1 MDTQSTSHASAV
13 TTRDQAPCE
22 GLFSVSATT
31 DLSTDLA
38 RRNYLEY
45 TGNRD
50 LARLIRSAT
59 DPLHG
64 IELNRAN
71 PLHRPIMDLIDTPA
85 IQRLKQISQLSASS
99 WVYPDATLPRFGHVV
114 GSACLTA
121 EILDHI
127 RLQVEPKM
135 RQEIDAWGPIVVAFA
150 MTHDIGHIAPGSH
163 VAHRVWFPGQKDS
176 HEAMSHNIIKE
187 DPGFRSALC
196 RVLGVTGAHT
206 LDLVV
211 AEDPSVPKWTWQII
225 TAGGWNTDRGDW
237 VRRDGIFCGV
247 QYGQYDLP
255 VIKKYLTISNQGDLV
270 IRENG
275 VNALEPFFTA
285 RAWLYR
291 NVYRH
296 PTCRIGERMHEL
308 VGQRARQL
316 HGDNELNFCDETMAK
331 VLTAKTGFDLGLNTV
346 LEMTESWWHYHVSRW
361 ARSEDTTL
369 RELSQRLLRR
379 QPFKHFERT
388 EENKRLLKQMVETS
402 GLDPRYFYFEMDDA
416 PVNLKKDL
424 GEAIQVLQRDGSV
437 VPLTTHSSFMS
448 ALERLEA
455 LPVHGFIAVP
465 QDIFRQFEKQ

>member
-1 MDTQSTSHASAV
+1 MATQTTIEASALNPP
-13 TTRDQAPCE
+13 DQAAVE
-22 GLFSVSATT
+22 GLFSVSAAT
-31 DLSTDLA
+31 DLSTTIA
-38 RRNYLEY
+38 RQHYLEY

-85 IQRLKQISQLSASS
+85 IQRLKHISQLSASS

-127 RLQVEPKM
+127 RLQVDPTV
-135 RQEIDAWGPIVVAFA
+135 RQQIDEWGPIVVAFA

-163 VAHRVWFPGQKDS
+163 VAHRVWFPGQKDA
-176 HEAMSHNIIKE
+176 HEAMSHTIIKE
-187 DPGFRSALC
+187 DPGFRSALG
-196 RVLGVTGAHT
+196 RVLGVEGARR

-211 AEDPSVPKWTWQII
+211 AEDTSVPKWTWQLI

-237 VRRDGIFCGV
+237 VRRDGTFCGV

-255 VIKKYLTISNQGDLV
+255 VIKKYLSISSQGDLV
-270 IRENG
+270 MRENG

-308 VGQRARQL
+308 VGQRAREL
-316 HGDNELNFCDETMAK
+316 HTSKALNFCDETMDK
-331 VLTAKTGFDLGLNTV
+331 VLSAKTGFDLDINTV
-346 LEMTESWWHYHVSRW
+346 LEMTESWWQYHVSRW
-361 ARSEDTTL
+361 ARCEDSTL
-369 RELSQRLLRR
+369 RELSQRLIRR

-388 EENKRLLKQMVETS
+388 EDNRKILKQMVATS
-402 GLDPRYFYFEMDDA
+402 GLEPDYFYFEMADA

-424 GEAIQVLQRDGSV
+424 GEAIHVLQRDGTV

-455 LPVHGFIAVP
+455 LPVPGFIAVP
-465 QDIFRQFEKQ
+465 QDIFRHFVGN